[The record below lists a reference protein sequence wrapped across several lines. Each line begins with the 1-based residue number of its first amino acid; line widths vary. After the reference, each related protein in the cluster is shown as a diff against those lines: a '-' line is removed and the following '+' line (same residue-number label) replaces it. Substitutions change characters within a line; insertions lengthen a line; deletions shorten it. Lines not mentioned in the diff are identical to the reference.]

1 MDKCRTCGKEL
12 KILGLGFYGDT
23 IEVECVACGDTYEV
37 EPDGL
42 GEGGLEFI
50 EAQRIQR
57 EFDILEDRDN
67 QKNKDIYEM
76 FGEPVN
82 IYTRA
87 QAIEDG
93 VLVDISDYGSEM
105 GLKYPSAVTNTLYEK
120 YLNADNILKEYG
132 QSTKGRILDMLTM
145 FVLAVKNAKTDTDT
159 IIFKTIFFNRDL
171 QEELVKIKCII
182 GPGDDPKPV
191 FTFMFPEED

>member
-1 MDKCRTCGKEL
+1 MVICYSSL
-12 KILGLGFYGDT
+12 KGGVSKTTSSILTALILSKQYKTLMIDLDPQNSLTSFFISD
-23 IEVECVACGDTYEV
+23 YEQ
-37 EPDGL
+37 
-42 GEGGLEFI
+42 I
-50 EAQRIQR
+50 
-57 EFDILEDRDN
+57 

-76 FGEPVN
+76 FGEPVH